1 VSPEGRK
8 GEVQSQAEVEVLP
21 PPPSGV
27 PQQFGP
33 KNLQPLFDEAQL
45 KKEEE
50 VRKKAPML

>member
-1 VSPEGRK
+1 MSPEGRK

-50 VRKKAPML
+50 VRKTAPML